1 MLKEKNNERQYIY
14 FYFMNKFIAYSA
26 LAIASIAEGAFF
38 VPICAQDMA
47 VQKMALTTLYN
58 LADQQSQKVR
68 VSEVALQAADEGVAA
83 AKSALLPSVDLSL
96 QGSYTGNVF
105 MLSRGFSPNGT
116 TDYIVP
122 GVGVVPIANGKQDTP
137 HWGNSFTA
145 QVSQIVYAGGAIRS
159 GIRIAELSKE
169 MAELDVEKN
178 RQEIRFLLTGYYLD
192 LCKLNNQIEVVR
204 QNIALTQKEIEQ
216 MKARREQGTV
226 LQNDITRYELQ
237 LQGLELTL
245 TKLTDASTVINHQLV
260 TTLHLPEQTI
270 IVPDKTELDTEI
282 NAISAIAA
290 QDKWQQTAAD
300 NNLGIRQAAVTTNLA
315 EQKVKKVKSE
325 SLPSIAVVA
334 ENQLFGPFTQDL
346 IPRDCNANIWF
357 IGIGVKFSLG
367 SLWKN
372 KHNIRKARIEH
383 RQSQEVLALAREE
396 VENGVQANYTNLL
409 TSYAE
414 VKTQQKQVELANQ
427 NYSVVQNRYQND
439 LALLTDMVDASNMK
453 LSAEM
458 ALVNARIGM
467 LYNFYKLKYV
477 TNTL

>member
-1 MLKEKNNERQYIY
+1 MR
-14 FYFMNKFIAYSA
+14 
-26 LAIASIAEGAFF
+26 
-38 VPICAQDMA
+38 
-47 VQKMALTTLYN
+47 LTTLYN
-58 LADQQSQKVR
+58 LADQQSQKIR
-68 VSEVALQAADEGVAA
+68 VSEEALQAADEGVAA

-96 QGSYTGNVF
+96 QGSYTGNAF
-105 MLSRGFSPNGT
+105 MLSRGFSGNGT

-122 GVGVVPIANGKQDTP
+122 GVGTVPVANGKQDTP

-145 QVSQIVYAGGAIRS
+145 QVSQVIYAGGAVRS
-159 GIRIAELSKE
+159 GIRMAELGKE

-178 RQEIRFLLTGYYLD
+178 RQEVRFLLTGYYLD
-192 LCKLNNQIEVVR
+192 LCKLDNQIEVVR

-216 MKARREQGTV
+216 MKARRKEGTV
-226 LQNDITRYELQ
+226 LQNDITRYEFQ
-237 LQGLELTL
+237 LQSLKLTL

-270 IVPDKTELDTEI
+270 IVPDKNELDTEI
-282 NAISAIAA
+282 NALSAVTA
-290 QDKWQQTAAD
+290 QETWQQTAAD
-300 NNLGIRQAAVTTNLA
+300 NNLGIRQATVATNLA
-315 EQKVKKVKSE
+315 EQKMKQIKAE
-325 SLPSIAVVA
+325 SLPSVAVVA
-334 ENQLFGPFTQDL
+334 ENQLYGPYTQDL
-346 IPRDCNANIWF
+346 IPKDCNVNVWF
-357 IGIGVKFSLG
+357 VGIGVKFSLG
-367 SLWKN
+367 NLWKN

-383 RQSQEVLALAREE
+383 RQSQEALALAHEE
-396 VENGVQANYTNLL
+396 VENGVQASYTNLL
-409 TSYAE
+409 TSCTE

>member
-1 MLKEKNNERQYIY
+1 
-14 FYFMNKFIAYSA
+14 MNKSIAYSA
-26 LAIASIAEGAFF
+26 LAIALIAEEVFC
-38 VPICAQDMA
+38 VPICAQERTM
-47 VQKMALTTLYN
+47 QTMTLTTLYD
-58 LADQQSQKVR
+58 LVDRQSQKVR
-68 VSEVALQAADEGVAA
+68 VSEIALRAADEGVAA

-96 QGSYTGNVF
+96 QGSYTGNAF
-105 MLSRGFSPNGT
+105 MLSRGFSGSGT

-122 GVGVVPIANGKQDTP
+122 GVGTVPVANGKQDTP

-145 QVSQIVYAGGAIRS
+145 QVLQVVYAGGAIRS
-159 GIRIAELSKE
+159 GIRMAELDKE

-178 RQEIRFLLTGYYLD
+178 RQEVRFLLTGYYLD
-192 LCKLNNQIEVVR
+192 LCRLDNQMEVVR

-216 MKARREQGTV
+216 MKARRGEGTV
-226 LQNDITRYELQ
+226 LQNDITRYEFQ
-237 LQGLELTL
+237 LQSLELTL
-245 TKLTDASTVINHQLV
+245 TKLTDASAVINHQLV
-260 TTLHLPEQTI
+260 TTLHLPEQTVI
-270 IVPDKTELDTEI
+270 APDKNELDTEI
-282 NAISAIAA
+282 NALSAIAA
-290 QDKWQQTAAD
+290 QETWQQTATD
-300 NNLGIRQAAVTTNLA
+300 NNLGIRQATVATNLA
-315 EQKVKKVKSE
+315 EQKVKQVKAE
-325 SLPSIAVVA
+325 SLPSVAVVA
-334 ENQLFGPFTQDL
+334 ENQLYGPYTQDL
-346 IPRDCNANIWF
+346 IPKDYNVNVWF
-357 IGIGVKFSLG
+357 VGIGVKYSLG

-383 RQSQEVLALAREE
+383 RQSQEALALARER

-409 TSYAE
+409 TSYTE

-458 ALVNARIGM
+458 ALVNARIGL

>member
-1 MLKEKNNERQYIY
+1 MNNNTSI
-14 FYFMNKFIAYSA
+14 FIMSKIMAYSA
-26 LAIASIAEGAFF
+26 LAITLIAEGAFF
-38 VPICAQDMA
+38 VPICAQERA
-47 VQKMALTTLYN
+47 VQVVTLTTLYD
-58 LADQQSQKVR
+58 LADRQSQKVR
-68 VSEVALQAADEGVAA
+68 VSEVALRAANEGVAA

-96 QGSYTGNVF
+96 QGSYTGNAF
-105 MLSRGFSPNGT
+105 MLSRGFSSSGM

-122 GVGVVPIANGKQDTP
+122 GVGTVLVANGKQDTP

-145 QVSQIVYAGGAIRS
+145 QVSQVVYAGGAIRS
-159 GIRIAELSKE
+159 GIRMAELGKE

-178 RQEIRFLLTGYYLD
+178 RQEVRFLLTGYYLD
-192 LCKLNNQIEVVR
+192 LCKLDNQMEVVR

-216 MKARREQGTV
+216 MKARRGEGTV
-226 LQNDITRYELQ
+226 LQNDITRYEFQ
-237 LQGLELTL
+237 LQSLELTL
-245 TKLTDASTVINHQLV
+245 TKLKDASTVINHQLV
-260 TTLHLPEQTI
+260 TTLHLPEQTV
-270 IVPDKTELDTEI
+270 IVPDKNELDTEI
-282 NAISAIAA
+282 NALSAIAA
-290 QDKWQQTAAD
+290 QETWQQTATD
-300 NNLGIRQAAVTTNLA
+300 NNLGIRQATVATNLA
-315 EQKVKKVKSE
+315 EQKVKQVKAE
-325 SLPSIAVVA
+325 SLPSVAVVA
-334 ENQLFGPFTQDL
+334 ENQLYGPYTQDL
-346 IPRDCNANIWF
+346 IPKDCNVNVWF
-357 IGIGVKFSLG
+357 VGIGVKFSIG

-383 RQSQEVLALAREE
+383 QQSQEALALAHEE

-409 TSYAE
+409 TSYTE

-427 NYSVVQNRYQND
+427 NYSVVQNRYQNE

>member
-1 MLKEKNNERQYIY
+1 MV
-14 FYFMNKFIAYSA
+14 YSA
-26 LAIASIAEGAFF
+26 LAVGLMAEGASF
-38 VPICAQDMA
+38 VPVCAQDKV
-47 VQKMALTTLYN
+47 VQVMTLTTLYN

-68 VSEVALQAADEGVAA
+68 VSEVALRAADEGVAA
-83 AKSALLPSVDLSL
+83 AKSALLPSVDLNL
-96 QGSYTGNVF
+96 QGSYTGNAF
-105 MLSRGFSPNGT
+105 MLSRGFSTNGT

-122 GVGVVPIANGKQDTP
+122 GVGTVPVANGKQDTP

-145 QVSQIVYAGGAIRS
+145 QVSQVVYAGGAIRS
-159 GIRIAELSKE
+159 GIRMAELDKE

-178 RQEIRFLLTGYYLD
+178 RQEVRFLLTGYYLD
-192 LCKLNNQIEVVR
+192 LCKLENQMEVVR

-216 MKARREQGTV
+216 MKARRGEGTV
-226 LQNDITRYELQ
+226 LQNDITRYEFQ
-237 LQGLELTL
+237 LQTLELTL
-245 TKLTDASTVINHQLV
+245 TKLKDASTVINHQLV
-260 TTLHLPEQTI
+260 TTLHLPGQTV
-270 IVPDKTELDTEI
+270 IVPDKNELDTEI
-282 NAISAIAA
+282 NALSTIAA
-290 QDKWQQTAAD
+290 QETWQQTAAD
-300 NNLGIRQAAVTTNLA
+300 NNLGIRQATVATNLA
-315 EQKVKKVKSE
+315 EQKVKQVKAE
-325 SLPSIAVVA
+325 SLPSVAVVA
-334 ENQLFGPFTQDL
+334 ENQLYGPYTQDL
-346 IPRDCNANIWF
+346 IPKDCNVNVWF
-357 IGIGVKFSLG
+357 VGIGVKFSLG

-383 RQSQEVLALAREE
+383 RQSQEALALVHEE

-409 TSYAE
+409 TSYTE
-414 VKTQQKQVELANQ
+414 VKTQKKQVELANQ

>member
-1 MLKEKNNERQYIY
+1 M
-14 FYFMNKFIAYSA
+14 AYSA
-26 LAIASIAEGAFF
+26 LAITLIAEGAFF
-38 VPICAQDMA
+38 VPICAQERA
-47 VQKMALTTLYN
+47 VQVVTLTTLYD
-58 LADQQSQKVR
+58 LADRQSQKVR
-68 VSEVALQAADEGVAA
+68 VSEVALRAADEGVAA

-96 QGSYTGNVF
+96 QGSYTGNAF
-105 MLSRGFSPNGT
+105 MLSRGFSGNGT

-122 GVGVVPIANGKQDTP
+122 GVGTIPVANGKQDTP

-145 QVSQIVYAGGAIRS
+145 QVSQVVYAGGAIRS
-159 GIRIAELSKE
+159 GIRMAELGKE

-178 RQEIRFLLTGYYLD
+178 RQEVRFLLTGYYLD
-192 LCKLNNQIEVVR
+192 LCKLDNQIEVVR

-216 MKARREQGTV
+216 MKARREEGTV
-226 LQNDITRYELQ
+226 LQNDITRYEFQ
-237 LQGLELTL
+237 LQSLELTL

-260 TTLHLPEQTI
+260 TTLHLPEQTVI
-270 IVPDKTELDTEI
+270 APDKNELDTEI
-282 NAISAIAA
+282 NALSAIAT
-290 QDKWQQTAAD
+290 QETWQQTAAD
-300 NNLGIRQAAVTTNLA
+300 NNLGIRQATVSTNLA
-315 EQKVKKVKSE
+315 EQKVKQVKAE
-325 SLPSIAVVA
+325 SLPSVAVVA
-334 ENQLFGPFTQDL
+334 ENQLYGPYTQDL
-346 IPRDCNANIWF
+346 IPKDCNVNVWF
-357 IGIGVKFSLG
+357 VGIGVKFSLG

-383 RQSQEVLALAREE
+383 RQSQEALSLAREG
-396 VENGVQANYTNLL
+396 VENDVQASYTNLL
-409 TSYAE
+409 TSYTE

-458 ALVNARIGM
+458 SLVNARIGM

>member
-1 MLKEKNNERQYIY
+1 MVYP
-14 FYFMNKFIAYSA
+14 A
-26 LAIASIAEGAFF
+26 LAITLIVEGAFS
-38 VPICAQDMA
+38 VPIYAQERA
-47 VQKMALTTLYN
+47 VQTMTLTTLYD
-58 LADQQSQKVR
+58 LADRQSQKVR
-68 VSEVALQAADEGVAA
+68 VSEVALRAADEGVAA

-96 QGSYTGNVF
+96 QGSYTGNAF
-105 MLSRGFSPNGT
+105 MLSRGFSNSGT

-122 GVGVVPIANGKQDTP
+122 GVGTVPVANGKQDTP

-145 QVSQIVYAGGAIRS
+145 QVSQVVYAGGAIRS
-159 GIRIAELSKE
+159 GIRMAELGKE

-178 RQEIRFLLTGYYLD
+178 RQEVRFLLTGYYLD
-192 LCKLNNQIEVVR
+192 LCKLDNQMEVVS
-204 QNIALTQKEIEQ
+204 QNIALAKKEIEQ
-216 MKARREQGTV
+216 MKARRGEGTV
-226 LQNDITRYELQ
+226 LQNDITRYEFQ
-237 LQGLELTL
+237 LQSLELTL
-245 TKLTDASTVINHQLV
+245 TKLKDASTVINYQLV
-260 TTLHLPEQTI
+260 KTLHLPEQTVI
-270 IVPDKTELDTEI
+270 LPDKKELDTEI
-282 NAISAIAA
+282 NALSAIAA
-290 QDKWQQTAAD
+290 QETWQQTAAD
-300 NNLGIRQAAVTTNLA
+300 NNLGIRQATVATNLA
-315 EQKVKKVKSE
+315 EQKVKQVKAE

-334 ENQLFGPFTQDL
+334 ENQLYGPYTQDL
-346 IPRDCNANIWF
+346 IPKDCNVNVWF
-357 IGIGVKFSLG
+357 VGIGVKFSLG

-383 RQSQEVLALAREE
+383 RQSQEVLALAHEE

-409 TSYAE
+409 TSYTE

-427 NYSVVQNRYQND
+427 NYSVVQNRYQNE

>member
-1 MLKEKNNERQYIY
+1 
-14 FYFMNKFIAYSA
+14 MNKFMAYSA
-26 LAIASIAEGAFF
+26 LAITLIAKGAFC
-38 VPICAQDMA
+38 VPICAQERA
-47 VQKMALTTLYN
+47 VQVVTLTTLYD
-58 LADQQSQKVR
+58 LADRQSQKVR
-68 VSEVALQAADEGVAA
+68 VSEVALRAANEGVAA

-96 QGSYTGNVF
+96 QGSYTGNAF
-105 MLSRGFSPNGT
+105 MLSRGFSSSGM

-122 GVGVVPIANGKQDTP
+122 GVGTVPVANGKQDTP

-145 QVSQIVYAGGAIRS
+145 QVSQVVYAGGAIRS
-159 GIRIAELSKE
+159 GIRMAELGKE

-178 RQEIRFLLTGYYLD
+178 RQEVRFLLTGYYLD
-192 LCKLNNQIEVVR
+192 LCKLDNQMEVVR

-216 MKARREQGTV
+216 MKARRGEGTV
-226 LQNDITRYELQ
+226 LQNDITRYEFQ
-237 LQGLELTL
+237 LQSLELTL
-245 TKLTDASTVINHQLV
+245 TKLKDASTVINHQLV
-260 TTLHLPEQTI
+260 TTLHLPEQTV
-270 IVPDKTELDTEI
+270 IVPDKNELDTEI
-282 NAISAIAA
+282 NALSAIAA
-290 QDKWQQTAAD
+290 QETWQQTAAD
-300 NNLGIRQAAVTTNLA
+300 NNLGIRQATVATNLA
-315 EQKVKKVKSE
+315 EQKVKQVKAE
-325 SLPSIAVVA
+325 SLPSVAVVA
-334 ENQLFGPFTQDL
+334 ENQLYGPYTQDL
-346 IPRDCNANIWF
+346 IPKDCNVNVWF
-357 IGIGVKFSLG
+357 VGIGIKFSLG

-383 RQSQEVLALAREE
+383 RQSQEALALAHEE

-409 TSYAE
+409 TSYTE

-427 NYSVVQNRYQND
+427 NYSVVQNRYQNE

>member
-1 MLKEKNNERQYIY
+1 MTLT
-14 FYFMNKFIAYSA
+14 A
-26 LAIASIAEGAFF
+26 LY
-38 VPICAQDMA
+38 D
-47 VQKMALTTLYN
+47 
-58 LADQQSQKVR
+58 LANRQSQKVR
-68 VSEVALQAADEGVAA
+68 VSEIALRAADEGVAA

-96 QGSYTGNVF
+96 QGSYTGNAF
-105 MLSRGFSPNGT
+105 MLSRGFSGNGT

-122 GVGVVPIANGKQDTP
+122 GVGAVPVANGKQDTP

-145 QVSQIVYAGGAIRS
+145 QVSQVVYAGGAIRS
-159 GIRIAELSKE
+159 GIRMAELGKE

-178 RQEIRFLLTGYYLD
+178 RQEVRFLLTGYYLE
-192 LCKLNNQIEVVR
+192 LCKLDNQMEVVR

-216 MKARREQGTV
+216 MKAHRKEGTV
-226 LQNDITRYELQ
+226 LQNDITRYEFQ
-237 LQGLELTL
+237 LQSLELTL
-245 TKLTDASTVINHQLV
+245 TKLKDASTVINHQLV
-260 TTLHLPEQTI
+260 TTLHLPEQTVI
-270 IVPDKTELDTEI
+270 IPDKNELDIEI
-282 NAISAIAA
+282 NALSAIAA
-290 QDKWQQTAAD
+290 QETWQQTAAD
-300 NNLGIRQAAVTTNLA
+300 NNLGIRQAAVATNLA
-315 EQKVKKVKSE
+315 EQKVEQVKSE

-334 ENQLFGPFTQDL
+334 ENQLYGPYTQDL
-346 IPRDCNANIWF
+346 IPKDCNVNVWF
-357 IGIGVKFSLG
+357 VGIGVKFSLG
-367 SLWKN
+367 SFWKN
-372 KHNIRKARIEH
+372 KHKIRKARIEH
-383 RQSQEVLALAREE
+383 QQSLEALALAHEE

-409 TSYAE
+409 TSYTE